1 MGFGMSFFRRIVL
14 LFSIIFFVT
23 AVHSEER
30 KLTAY
35 FFNDSVNG
43 FQFSDAYETHNMGL
57 KLQIE
62 KKFYQIDLG
71 IVTPDMFEYENRFRT
86 ANRSFGELVSLSYGQ
101 GIYQNELLKID
112 GYAKLTS
119 QGKFGI
125 SEFQSII
132 HKIANFQDDIDLLEQ
147 VRMPTKTWVGLG
159 FDTTLMKKSE
169 DQIFQ
174 LGIASYFGTDRG
186 SISPYLKMGKQTEVW
201 KPFGRFGVDLVGY
214 DEIVTAS
221 PVNAELR
228 GFRPY
233 ASFGL
238 SRRFGPLEIVVSE
251 NLSLPS
257 ISSDNRLYARL
268 YMSAQMDIG
277 DILNLFD

>member
-101 GIYQNELLKID
+101 GIYQNELLIQE
-112 GYAKLTS
+112 S
-119 QGKFGI
+119 
-125 SEFQSII
+125 
-132 HKIANFQDDIDLLEQ
+132 
-147 VRMPTKTWVGLG
+147 
-159 FDTTLMKKSE
+159 
-169 DQIFQ
+169 
-174 LGIASYFGTDRG
+174 
-186 SISPYLKMGKQTEVW
+186 
-201 KPFGRFGVDLVGY
+201 
-214 DEIVTAS
+214 
-221 PVNAELR
+221 
-228 GFRPY
+228 
-233 ASFGL
+233 
-238 SRRFGPLEIVVSE
+238 
-251 NLSLPS
+251 
-257 ISSDNRLYARL
+257 
-268 YMSAQMDIG
+268 
-277 DILNLFD
+277 